1 MVRRTQAIAVGE
13 LGWEGGEIVTSSSR
27 HLPAMAGMWNGDC

>member
-1 MVRRTQAIAVGE
+1 MVRRMQAIADGE
-13 LGWEGGEIVTSSSR
+13 LGCKGGEIVTSSSR